1 MSFLLYFSAGVLLLL
16 QWDQESDSE
25 SFLLDCCTE
34 YCGLEEDS
42 SLEVDCLLE
51 EACRGFLLVR
61 CHKKG

>member
-16 QWDQESDSE
+16 QWDEEADSG
-25 SFLLDCCTE
+25 SVLLGG
-34 YCGLEEDS
+34 YCELEGDS
-42 SLEVDCLLE
+42 PLEGDYLLA

>member
-25 SFLLDCCTE
+25 FFLMEECC
-34 YCGLEEDS
+34 G
-42 SLEVDCLLE
+42 LEVDCLLE